1 MRSRFLGPEYRG
13 HDCADGP
20 GSPCGFYLRYGFS
33 DRAASCGA
41 STSSRSTSRPWDGFD
56 LRLTERIE
64 VLHHEE
70 TIAAYATQVVAEPD
84 VLALVVVGSVA
95 RATER
100 STSDVD
106 VYLVV
111 TDEAYAAAQA
121 AGRVA
126 YIDTDAATYDSY
138 VDIKLASPRY
148 LERAVAYADDP
159 TRASFLGARTVFDR
173 TGSVAATIA
182 RIVTLPEQ
190 VWQRRVHAYRCQA
203 RLYGGYFLK
212 QAHERNDEIPAPAL
226 GRPSLP
232 GGRPGGV
239 GGEPDPVPGSEVPG
253 RDTARARR
261 ATRRLPRGLAQRPG
275 ASDTGERP
283 PP

>member
-1 MRSRFLGPEYRG
+1 M
-13 HDCADGP
+13 
-20 GSPCGFYLRYGFS
+20 
-33 DRAASCGA
+33 
-41 STSSRSTSRPWDGFD
+41 
-56 LRLTERIE
+56 
-64 VLHHEE
+64 LHHEE

-159 TRASFLGARTVFDR
+159 TRASFLAARTVFDR
-173 TGSVAATIA
+173 TGTVAATVA

-212 QAHERNDEIPAPAL
+212 QAHERNDRFLLQHSAVHLCLAVGRVAL
-226 GRPSLP
+226 AVNRTLFQGQKYLAATLP
-232 GGRPGGV
+232 
-239 GGEPDPVPGSEVPG
+239 ELAELPDGFLAAWHNVLEHPTP
-253 RDTARARR
+253 ARAT
-261 ATRRLPRGLAQRPG
+261 ALTDVVDAWQGGPLSLEDTLSTFIVDNELAWLNGTVP
-275 ASDTGERP
+275 AEFW
-283 PP
+283 

>member
-1 MRSRFLGPEYRG
+1 VR
-13 HDCADGP
+13 
-20 GSPCGFYLRYGFS
+20 
-33 DRAASCGA
+33 
-41 STSSRSTSRPWDGFD
+41 
-56 LRLTERIE
+56 
-64 VLHHEE
+64 HHEE
-70 TIAAYATQVVAEPD
+70 TIAAYAAKVADEPE

-111 TDEAYAAAQA
+111 TDDAYTAAQA
-121 AGRVA
+121 AGKVA
-126 YIDTDAATYDSY
+126 YIDADAATYDSY

-159 TRASFLGARTVFDR
+159 TRASFLDARTVFDR

-212 QAHERNDEIPAPAL
+212 QAHQRNDEFLLQHSAVHLCLAVGRVALAVNRTLFQGQKYLAATLPELAELPDGFLAAWRNVLKHPTPEGAAALTDLVDAWQGGPLSLEDTLSTFIVDNELAWLNGTIPP
-226 GRPSLP
+226 
-232 GGRPGGV
+232 
-239 GGEPDPVPGSEVPG
+239 EFW
-253 RDTARARR
+253 
-261 ATRRLPRGLAQRPG
+261 
-275 ASDTGERP
+275 
-283 PP
+283 

>member
-1 MRSRFLGPEYRG
+1 MWGEHFLEL
-13 HDCADGP
+13 D
-20 GSPCGFYLRYGFS
+20 LTRYGTT
-33 DRAASCGA
+33 AS
-41 STSSRSTSRPWDGFD
+41 S
-56 LRLTERIE
+56 ERIE
-64 VLHHEE
+64 VRHHEE

-111 TDEAYAAAQA
+111 TDEAYAAAQS

-126 YIDTDAATYDSY
+126 YIDTHAATYDSY
-138 VDIKLASPRY
+138 VDVKLASPRY

-182 RIVTLPEQ
+182 RIVTLPDTCGSDGCTPTG
-190 VWQRRVHAYRCQA
+190 V
-203 RLYGGYFLK
+203 
-212 QAHERNDEIPAPAL
+212 
-226 GRPSLP
+226 
-232 GGRPGGV
+232 RPGC
-239 GGEPDPVPGSEVPG
+239 
-253 RDTARARR
+253 TAGTSSSRPTSGTTDSCSS
-261 ATRRLPRGLAQRPG
+261 TRRSISAWRSAEWRW
-275 ASDTGERP
+275 R
-283 PP
+283 